1 MRNNVREHVV
11 IDVIEELR
19 PMTTG
24 KNVSRTLTRVCHL
37 CHLCHS
43 NLTNLTDYDTTLTSE
58 FSTLNTP
65 TTKKNGLRQTM
76 TELSNPQLIQ
86 GGIV

>member
-19 PMTTG
+19 CMCTG

-43 NLTNLTDYDTTLTSE
+43 NLTNLTDYDTTLTTE
-58 FSTLNTP
+58 FSTFNTL
-65 TTKKNGLRQTM
+65 TTKKNVLRQTM

-86 GGIV
+86 RGIV

>member
-19 PMTTG
+19 SMSTG

-43 NLTNLTDYDTTLTSE
+43 NLTNLTDYDTTLTSK

-65 TTKKNGLRQTM
+65 TTKKNVLRQTM
-76 TELSNPQLIQ
+76 TELSNPQLTQ
-86 GGIV
+86 RGIV